1 MSEDFRRFNEISFC
15 RCASPPECEQSLPQ
29 PRHQEQSGGQW
40 EAGRREASCS
50 LTPMMRA
57 LIELEETRATE
68 SRAPCKTT
76 THINHL
82 TDPSLEITLNNHSYI
97 SLWVSYRLIQHL
109 NQEHLCVI
117 FLCRGR
123 HSEDHSRVCGAE
135 TQRRDSGASRASEGG
150 QGGGQTRR
158 SRGQSWARRRQKPQ
172 WSGAAES
179 SEEFVSG
186 GPQIVI
192 PASSSPSKHSPN
204 DTQYVFCRASHSPHS
219 LPLFSL
225 CQNGL
230 TKQISSNEGLTI
242 DRCFTCC
249 TCSYI

>member
-1 MSEDFRRFNEISFC
+1 
-15 RCASPPECEQSLPQ
+15 
-29 PRHQEQSGGQW
+29 
-40 EAGRREASCS
+40 
-50 LTPMMRA
+50 MMRA

-97 SLWVSYRLIQHL
+97 SLWVSYRLSQHL

-117 FLCRGR
+117 FRCRGR

-158 SRGQSWARRRQKPQ
+158 SRGQNWARRRQKPQ

-230 TKQISSNEGLTI
+230 TKQISSKEGLTI
-242 DRCFTCC
+242 DRCSTF
-249 TCSYI
+249 SQIASQFQALIV